1 MAMLNPGFDDDKSA
15 MFSILSAS
23 RTPKPLCE
31 NYIIKWTRQGM
42 ARDIDQ
48 LNNFKVGKMQSIRQ
62 SISARTLLELS

>member
-1 MAMLNPGFDDDKSA
+1 MLNPGWE
-15 MFSILSAS
+15 FSLSIMHYSLTRA
-23 RTPKPLCE
+23 PKPLCE

-62 SISARTLLELS
+62 SI

>member
-1 MAMLNPGFDDDKSA
+1 MLNPGFDNDKSA
-15 MFSILSAS
+15 MFSILSAF

-48 LNNFKVGKMQSIRQ
+48 LNNFKVGKILTKDNQYLKSG
-62 SISARTLLELS
+62 LYWG

>member
-1 MAMLNPGFDDDKSA
+1 MLNPGFDDDKSA

-48 LNNFKVGKMQSIRQ
+48 LNNFKVGKI
-62 SISARTLLELS
+62 LLMDNQFLKSGLYWG

>member
-1 MAMLNPGFDDDKSA
+1 MLNPGFDDDKSA

-48 LNNFKVGKMQSIRQ
+48 LNNFKVGKI
-62 SISARTLLELS
+62 LLMDNQNLKSGLYWG